1 MKGLSEL
8 MVIVVTVIVILIA
21 AFVLVTI
28 FGKGLTGVVDTSE
41 TVRATGQCGFRC
53 AYLCQITGTKT
64 GEPTSNGVNQW
75 TKETVKIGDN
85 PEPCSKYAVCD
96 CGKPVDTTTKSAG

>member
-53 AYLCQITGTKT
+53 AYLCQATGKT
-64 GEPTSNGVNQW
+64 SGPPTGWEREQ
-75 TKETVKIGDN
+75 VKIGDTLEN
-85 PEPCSKYAVCD
+85 CGPKYVDCD
-96 CGKPVDTTTKSAG
+96 CGKKLDTAAKP